1 MRGGFL
7 ISALFC
13 AVQALAVAA
22 RAEAPVAPSAGSPI
36 PASASQAVSPAPVYQ
51 PQPVAEPA
59 QPTSQPDP
67 LVQLIRA
74 KLADPDI
81 RKGANTDD
89 LAALEA
95 FYAVRN
101 GGPRPT
107 R

>member
-51 PQPVAEPA
+51 PQPVAETA
-59 QPTSQPDP
+59 QPTSQLDP

-74 KLADPDI
+74 KLADL